1 MYRFVMTRVLVTAG
15 ILVGSGQIQATQLNP
30 GGTVVNPGT
39 TSQPGGLPIAVD
51 PVTQTQGGL
60 NDGFN
65 WKKGKGEPNKSSGNY
80 VNAVYVDP
88 VTHELD
94 FYYQIQN
101 TFAGAANGQNT
112 LSSTFMI
119 SDFAGFTI
127 FNVLQL
133 QSNVSGNFFGDGH
146 NDEFKGKTQVSILDV
161 KRSAN
166 GSNILVELSSVVQPG
181 QNTAVL
187 LLKTNAKNFDQG
199 TSTFNWKTSPSG
211 CPASAQATG
220 NCGNAYQEPFHLNNL
235 EPFQAPEP
243 GFYGVLSLGIAGLF
257 FVVRRR
263 SNIKAV

>member
-1 MYRFVMTRVLVTAG
+1 MYRVVITKVLVAAG
-15 ILVGSGQIQATQLNP
+15 MLVASSQIYATQLNP

-39 TSQPGGLPIAVD
+39 TSAPGGSPIAID
-51 PVTQTQGGL
+51 PITLTQGGL

-65 WKKGKGEPNKSSGNY
+65 WKNGKGKPNESSGNY

-101 TFAGAANGQNT
+101 TFAGNATGQNT

-133 QSNVSGNFFGDGH
+133 QSSVAGNFFGDGSS
-146 NDEFKGKTQVSILDV
+146 DEFKGKTQVSIVDV

-166 GSNILVELSSVVQPG
+166 GSNIVVDLSSVVKPG

-199 TSTFNWKTSPSG
+199 TSSFNWKTPPSG
-211 CPASAQATG
+211 CPAIAQATG
-220 NCGNAYQEPFHLNNL
+220 NCGNAYKEPFFLNNL

-243 GFYGVLSLGIAGLF
+243 GFYGMLSLGIAGLF

-263 SNIKAV
+263 RTTTAV